1 MEQSTRTRS
10 RLFVSAPVLLLL
22 AAGCTDAKENKASGD
37 AKADGKAASADPKAS
52 PTADG
57 KAGAVTPPPKAGD
70 PEGDKPGLAGT
81 IAKAIPGKSE
91 SGLPDR
97 GSALAWVIMRN
108 TEETL
113 GKVKKNVL
121 PSKYAM
127 YGDIATLRSMAGMLG
142 EKSKIVQHFNF
153 AEPAGC
159 VLLEDKSSKLPFACF
174 FGYEGGATVASAEIA
189 EGLQADGKG
198 HIAHHVVQGQDF
210 YVDEIGSTVIV
221 TSSESLFGSS
231 KGYLTD
237 SLLPHAKAQPD
248 DLAMVAFP
256 SALLEQYGDDVNSLM
271 AMAGGAAAASIDTYK
286 EVQSLSYSFALEPD
300 GAHIRTSLDA
310 APGSDYAGVM
320 AAMSA
325 GPLEPKWVSTLPAST
340 WATTA
345 YRFHSSK
352 IRDISAMKPT
362 MATMIEGYAGQTGK
376 NPADVTAAVEA
387 FLDESEALYGASF
400 SFSVMHEPGTTGAI
414 VVELEKA
421 ASGREQWKTW
431 SSSFTPEAVLGK
443 DAAGQVSW
451 SFKPD
456 GVTVDGVSGDR
467 WTIEPGPKAKGDP
480 DVAEVMKRFGGK
492 AELTI
497 DRFELDDRVV
507 FVAAMS
513 DIDASN
519 KAALAAAK
527 GTKTITDAPGGKAV
541 VAAASK
547 TAGVMAGD
555 GKRMF
560 AWLSAVAPEGAP
572 YPKVGVDL
580 TDLLVTTDLSATH
593 MVVDMRM
600 SQALIDQVKTLVP

>member
-1 MEQSTRTRS
+1 M
-10 RLFVSAPVLLLL
+10 LL
-22 AAGCTDAKENKASGD
+22 AAGCTDAKDDKASVESKDG
-37 AKADGKAASADPKAS
+37 AKAGSADPKA
-52 PTADG
+52 PPKTDG
-57 KAGAVTPPPKAGD
+57 KAGEGAPPPTEVDEK
-70 PEGDKPGLAGT
+70 DKPGLAGT
-81 IAKAIPGKSE
+81 IAKAIPGKSA

-113 GKVKKNVL
+113 GKVKTNIL
-121 PSKYAM
+121 PSKYSM

-174 FGYEGGATVASAEIA
+174 FGYEGGATVASAEVA

-210 YVDEIGSTVIV
+210 YVDEIGSSVIV
-221 TSSESLFGSS
+221 TSADGLFASS
-231 KGYLTD
+231 KDYLTD
-237 SLLPHAKAQPD
+237 SLLPYAKKQPD

-256 SALLEQYGDDVNSLM
+256 SALLVQYGEDVRSLM
-271 AMAGGAAAASIDTYK
+271 AMAGGAAASTIDTYK
-286 EVQSLSYSFALEPD
+286 EVQSLSYSFALESD
-300 GAHIRTSLDA
+300 GVHIRTSLDA
-310 APGSDYAGVM
+310 APGSDYANVM

-325 GPLEPKWVSTLPAST
+325 GALEPKWVSSLPAST

-352 IRDISAMKPT
+352 IREISATKPAI
-362 MATMIEGYAGQTGK
+362 ATMVEAYASQTGK
-376 NPADVTAAVEA
+376 SAATVTAAIEA
-387 FLDESEALYGASF
+387 FLDESETLYGASF
-400 SFSVMHEPGTTGAI
+400 SFSAMHEPGTTGAI

-431 SSSFTPEAVLGK
+431 SSAFTPEAVMGK
-443 DAAGQVSW
+443 DAAKKVSW
-451 SFKPD
+451 SFKAD
-456 GVTVDGVSGDR
+456 GASAEGVTGDR
-467 WTIEPGPKAKGDP
+467 WTIAPGPEAKGDLEI
-480 DVAEVMKRFGGK
+480 AKLSKRFGGK

-497 DRFELDDRVV
+497 DRFELDDRVI

-513 DIDASN
+513 DIDANN
-519 KAALAAAK
+519 KAAIIAAK
-527 GTKTITDAPGGKAV
+527 GSKTIADAPGGKEII
-541 VAAASK
+541 AAAAK

-560 AWLSAVAPEGAP
+560 AWLSEVAPEGAP

-580 TDLLVTTDLSATH
+580 TDVLVTTDLSATH